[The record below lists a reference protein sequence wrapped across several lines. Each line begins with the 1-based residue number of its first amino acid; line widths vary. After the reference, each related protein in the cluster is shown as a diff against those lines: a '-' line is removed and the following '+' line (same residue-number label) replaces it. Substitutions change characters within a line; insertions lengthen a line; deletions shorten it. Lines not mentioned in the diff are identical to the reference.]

1 MKYLGSPITT
11 VPKLDENPE
20 QGENQAEEILGESM
34 EFSLED
40 QEEVKGLCLKKTVSF
55 RDINAIQML
64 EEDPNQGYLTGD
76 FSKVSVVAPLLYF
89 SESFWV

>member
-11 VPKLDENPE
+11 VPKLDENLE

-40 QEEVKGLCLKKTVSF
+40 QEEVKVKCSLMVSLHF
-55 RDINAIQML
+55 HIPSFLNQQSCIFNML
-64 EEDPNQGYLTGD
+64 QSL
-76 FSKVSVVAPLLYF
+76 
-89 SESFWV
+89 